1 MPESMSPVVTC
12 SNNNESFLEKV
23 SSITVIL
30 FVALTNETPLTVL
43 DQGDK
48 FSDHRILR
56 VGGLS

>member
-1 MPESMSPVVTC
+1 MPKACLPWTLALITMRV
-12 SNNNESFLEKV
+12 FLEKV

-30 FVALTNETPLTVL
+30 FVPLTNETPLTVL